1 MAHTR
6 PLPAGSQQLALARS
20 SDSHVAIA
28 LLVDGGA
35 VFCVAVE
42 YARIVW
48 HFVAENKS
56 VFRLGEGGQK
66 WENKR
71 SAKGPPFIARVSRAQ
86 FTIIVL

>member
-1 MAHTR
+1 M
-6 PLPAGSQQLALARS
+6 
-20 SDSHVAIA
+20 
-28 LLVDGGA
+28 DGGA

-42 YARIVW
+42 YTRIVW

-71 SAKGPPFIARVSRAQ
+71 SAEGPPLIARVSRVQ
-86 FTIIVL
+86 VTITVL